1 MIADGGEGNEELCFE
16 RVEFEGSRA
25 HPESTWTFRAVA
37 GRQKP
42 RRSGRRTRSTDRTI
56 DANIR
61 DSEKK

>member
-1 MIADGGEGNEELCFE
+1 MIADGGEGNEELCFGH
-16 RVEFEGSRA
+16 VEFEGSRA
-25 HPESTWTFRAVA
+25 HPESPWTFRAVD

-56 DANIR
+56 DANIW

>member
-1 MIADGGEGNEELCFE
+1 MIADGGEGNEELCFGH
-16 RVEFEGSRA
+16 VEFEGSRA
-25 HPESTWTFRAVA
+25 HPESTWTFRAVD

-42 RRSGRRTRSTDRTI
+42 RNGHRTRSTDRTI